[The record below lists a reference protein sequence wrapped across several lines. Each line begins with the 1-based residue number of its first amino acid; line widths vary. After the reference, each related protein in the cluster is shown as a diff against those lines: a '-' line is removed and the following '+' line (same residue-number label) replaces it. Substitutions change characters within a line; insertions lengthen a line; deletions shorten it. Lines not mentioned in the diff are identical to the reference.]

1 MSGRELRYQHVGRFA
16 LESGDVLPDV
26 VQAYRL
32 WGELNAAR
40 DNLVVLFHSLTGD
53 TDAVQGWWKGVIGP
67 GLAVDTNRYAVL
79 CPNLLGSCYGTTGL
93 PDGAAGGDGPTE
105 ERPPVT
111 PRDMVRLIKLLVD
124 ELGAREVA
132 LATGGSLGGMLAVEW
147 AATYPTL
154 SRAVVVFAAPVAH
167 TAHAVGL
174 NQVQRRAI
182 EIGGVAGLELARMAA
197 MLTYRTPVELEMRF
211 GRERR
216 DDGRFQIQS
225 YLDYQGE
232 KLVARMDPQTYVTL
246 IDAMD
251 AHDVGRGR
259 GGVAA
264 ALRGFR
270 GQLVAVGITGDQ
282 LYPDEEVRH
291 WAGATGADYRSIR
304 SVHGHDA
311 FLLEP
316 VQVCEIL
323 TDVLHAAQRRSAGI
337 AIAGGAA

>member
-1 MSGRELRYQHVGRFA
+1 MSGRELRYHHVGAFQ
-16 LESGDVLPDV
+16 LESGHVLPDV

-32 WGELNAAR
+32 WGELNAQR

-53 TDAVQGWWKGVIGP
+53 TDAVQGWWKGVVGP
-67 GLAVDTNRYAVL
+67 GLAVDTNRYAAL

-93 PDGAAGGDGPTE
+93 WTGANGTDGADGAT
-105 ERPPVT
+105 RPPVT
-111 PRDMVRLIKLLVD
+111 PRDMVRLIRLLV
-124 ELGAREVA
+124 EKLGAREVA

-147 AATYPTL
+147 AASFPTL

-167 TAHAVGL
+167 TAHAMGL
-174 NQVQRRAI
+174 NHVQRRAI

-197 MLTYRTPVELEMRF
+197 MLSYRTPVELEMRF
-211 GRERR
+211 GRDRR
-216 DDGRFQIQS
+216 DDGRFQVQS

-232 KLVARMDPQTYVTL
+232 KLVARMDPATYLTL

-270 GQLVAVGITGDQ
+270 GQLVAVGIPGDQ

-291 WAGATGADYRSIR
+291 WAGPSGAEYRSIR

-316 VQVCEIL
+316 VQVSEIL
-323 TDVLHAAQRRSAGI
+323 GDVLREAEHRAPI
-337 AIAGGAA
+337 AVAGGAA